1 MQGKR
6 PGKMPKPSR
15 TTSSGRVCAAP
26 DCETALSIYNSKTTC
41 WQHTDMAFP
50 NFRGKRLAKGSA

>member
-6 PGKMPKPSR
+6 PGKMPRPSKVE
-15 TTSSGRVCAAP
+15 SPGRVCAAP
-26 DCETALSIYNSKTTC
+26 GCETGLSIYNAKETC
-41 WQHTDMAFP
+41 WQHTDLSFP

>member
-6 PGKMPKPSR
+6 PGRMPRPSKIE
-15 TTSSGRVCAAP
+15 SAGRVCAAP
-26 DCETALSIYNSKTTC
+26 ECETGLSIYNPKVTC
-41 WQHTDMAFP
+41 WQHTDLTFP